1 MGNVRYLRST
11 YLFTDFLLLNL
22 TFCLVSFYF
31 KWPNLTAD
39 PNFLAQFIYIN
50 IIWLLT
56 TTIVKV
62 HELERGMRFEQILSL
77 VIRAATLFTLILA
90 TVLYVF
96 SDYVISVYHA
106 EVKIVAWVFVFILW
120 RTGMAYALS
129 SMRRKGKNIRKV
141 MIVGNGQAA
150 VDMMRFFQKHPE
162 TGYKLAGVFCDETH
176 LLQSEQVTGRIDQ
189 AKDFAR
195 DNEVD
200 EIFCSLSGLQAA
212 TVTDMMNFADNNM
225 LRFKVIPDFRGFLNR
240 KVNVDFYGLVPVLSM
255 RNEPLQLVSN
265 QILKR
270 AFDILFS
277 LLVLL
282 MVFPL
287 AFLIFAPLIKL
298 SSPGPVFFRQLRAG
312 RDKREFYC
320 YKFRTMKVNAD
331 ADSVQATEGDSR
343 VTSIGTFLRKTS
355 LDELPQFFNALIGNM
370 SVVGPR
376 PHMLKQSEEYAR
388 LVNKYMVRQ
397 LVKPGVTGWLQIHG
411 FRGDSRSHDLMEK
424 RVEYDVW
431 YVENWSLLLDIKIV
445 LITAWQVITGRNT
458 GY

>member
-11 YLFTDFLLLNL
+11 YLFIDFLLLNI
-22 TFCLVSFYF
+22 TFCSISFYF

-56 TTIVKV
+56 CSIVKV
-62 HELERGMRFEQILSL
+62 HELDRGMRFEQILSV
-77 VIRAATLFTLILA
+77 VIRAVSLFTLMLIS
-90 TVLYVF
+90 VLYIF

-106 EVKIVAWVFVFILW
+106 EVKIVAWVMVFITW
-120 RTGMAYALS
+120 RTGMAYALNH
-129 SMRRKGKNIRKV
+129 MRRKGKNIRKV

-150 VDMMRFFQKHPE
+150 FDMMRFLQKHPE

-176 LLQSEQVTGRIDQ
+176 LLKPEQVTGKISH
-189 AKDFAR
+189 AKEFASA
-195 DNEVD
+195 NQVD
-200 EIFCSLSGLQAA
+200 EIFCSLSGLEAS

-255 RNEPLQLVSN
+255 RNEPLQLISN

-270 AFDILFS
+270 TFDIVFS

-282 MVFPL
+282 LVFPIAML
-287 AFLIFAPLIKL
+287 LFAPLIKF
-298 SSPGPVFFRQLRAG
+298 SSSGPVFFRQLRAG

-331 ADSVQATEGDSR
+331 ADSVQATEGDVR
-343 VTSIGTFLRKTS
+343 ITPIGAFLRKTS
-355 LDELPQFFNALIGNM
+355 LDELPQFFNVLIGNM

-411 FRGDSRSHDLMEK
+411 FRGDSRSHELMEK

-445 LITAWQVITGRNT
+445 LITAWQVLTGRNK